1 MQIAAFAG
9 VERDEAGLAGGA
21 VETSREMGGALGLAL
36 LVSVALRG
44 TTNGAEVFH
53 RSVLAAAV
61 FAAAGAVVAIV
72 LLRPAERPLP
82 KADASNGQRGKDRG
96 DLQAVQASASVTG
109 IARAISVPSTVLS
122 NKASGQRAALMNHSP
137 KENQ

>member
-44 TTNGAEVFH
+44 TSNGTEVFH

-61 FAAAGAVVAIV
+61 FAAASAVVAIV
-72 LLRPAERPLP
+72 LLRPAEHPLP
-82 KADASNGQRGKDRG
+82 LAASNGQRCEDGG
-96 DLQAVQASASVTG
+96 GPQSVQPSA
-109 IARAISVPSTVLS
+109 A
-122 NKASGQRAALMNHSP
+122 
-137 KENQ
+137 